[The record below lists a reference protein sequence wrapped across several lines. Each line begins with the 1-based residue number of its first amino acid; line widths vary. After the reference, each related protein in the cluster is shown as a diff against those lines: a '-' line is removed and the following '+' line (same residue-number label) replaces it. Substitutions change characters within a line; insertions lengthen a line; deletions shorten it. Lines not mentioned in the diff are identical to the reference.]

1 MAVANEMISQ
11 EMVDATGIVPSNAPT
26 SKVLAASGGSAVG
39 GALGTIMTWMIC
51 SHIEPPPL
59 TDNVRGAIALL
70 VTAACGAVVA
80 GVSGYLARPQP
91 QTRII
96 YDHKNRPRIARRV
109 D

>member
-26 SKVLAASGGSAVG
+26 GKVLAASGGSAVG
-39 GALGTIMTWMIC
+39 GALGTIVTWMIC

-70 VTAACGAVVA
+70 VTAVCGAVVA

-96 YDHKNRPRIARRV
+96 YDRKNRPRIARRV

>member
-1 MAVANEMISQ
+1 MAVANEMVSQ

-26 SKVLAASGGSAVG
+26 GKVLAASGGSAVG
-39 GALGTIMTWMIC
+39 GALGTIVTWMIC

-80 GVSGYLARPQP
+80 GASGYLARPQP

>member
-59 TDNVRGAIALL
+59 TDSVRGAIALL

-80 GVSGYLARPQP
+80 GASGYLARPQP

-96 YDHKNRPRIARRV
+96 YDHKVAAAAS
-109 D
+109 